1 MHFLDDLCNYPDPTS
16 VKTRAGVKKKG
27 QEWIMHGDFS
37 GSLDDAFRIWDA
49 VSESQWAWIMNKA
62 YSVSRFTKESRQQGM
77 L

>member
-16 VKTRAGVKKKG
+16 ETTRAEVKKKG

-49 VSESQWAWIMNKA
+49 VSEWVQWAWIM
-62 YSVSRFTKESRQQGM
+62 SDTHFVSRFTKE
-77 L
+77 

>member
-16 VKTRAGVKKKG
+16 VNTRAEVKKKG

-49 VSESQWAWIMNKA
+49 VSGW
-62 YSVSRFTKESRQQGM
+62 V
-77 L
+77 